1 MGTPAP
7 MKGPPAQPVRNA
19 REDTGVLSP
28 SFSALAARPTS
39 EPYVPFVPR
48 PGPEYLDGKRL
59 SSYAA
64 YAPLPAQAD
73 SARDIVS
80 GTYQSDY
87 DVARAC
93 AFGLP
98 HCGYR
103 RGPVLYN
110 GMVFQDSYD
119 GMPRATSR
127 TDLALIAR
135 ATGALGQRER
145 VWGSSRFH

>member
-59 SSYAA
+59 SSYA
-64 YAPLPAQAD
+64 PMRL
-73 SARDIVS
+73 
-80 GTYQSDY
+80 
-87 DVARAC
+87 C
-93 AFGLP
+93 
-98 HCGYR
+98 R
-103 RGPVLYN
+103 RKLTVRGI
-110 GMVFQDSYD
+110 SYP
-119 GMPRATSR
+119 GRTSR
-127 TDLALIAR
+127 TTTLPGLVHSGFRTVGTVVAR
-135 ATGALGQRER
+135 CYITGWCFKTAMMECQGPPAER
-145 VWGSSRFH
+145 IWP